1 MRMLP
6 ALRPAV
12 AAALLAWAL
21 LPLSAPAAPAP
32 PAADRDAAAANPAE
46 KAREALDRAVT
57 LRIDRLSL
65 AAAVAQL
72 RDKAKLNIA
81 IDNPSIQQLGFTA
94 EQPPAPVQLD
104 VKDVKARAA
113 LRKMLDPY
121 GLTFVVV
128 GDAVV
133 VTTEDAAA
141 ARQMSQRVSVN
152 LDKVELAAALKQISR
167 DAGVNLALDPRAEK
181 EASARVSL
189 QVEEIPL
196 ETAVRLLSEMAGLKP
211 VRAGNTLFVT
221 KKEVAAEMRGDP
233 DLNPAPRKTYL
244 DSDRDFVIVNGLN
257 NAALWQVQGRV
268 IRAPPPPP
276 APPASVTEPSSPKQ
290 IEEKPPADPKDANPP
305 PAKEGDK

>member
-6 ALRPAV
+6 AFRPAV
-12 AAALLAWAL
+12 AAALLAGAL
-21 LPLSAPAAPAP
+21 APLSASAAPAP
-32 PAADRDAAAANPAE
+32 PAADREAAVGNPVE

-81 IDNPSIQQLGFTA
+81 IDNPAIQMLGFTA

-104 VKDVKARAA
+104 VKDMKARAV

-141 ARQMSQRVSVN
+141 ARQLSQRVSVN
-152 LDKVELAAALKQISR
+152 FDKVELAAALKQISR
-167 DAGVNLALDPRAEK
+167 EAGVNLALDPRAEK
-181 EASARVSL
+181 EASAKVSL

-233 DLNPAPRKTYL
+233 DLNPPPRRTL
-244 DSDRDFVIVNGLN
+244 IDNERDFIFINGINN
-257 NAALWQVQGRV
+257 NAAMWQAQVGKAIQ
-268 IRAPPPPP
+268 APPPPPP
-276 APPASVTEPSSPKQ
+276 APPAGVGEPSQPKQ
-290 IEEKPPADPKDANPP
+290 TEDTP
-305 PAKEGDK
+305 PAKDGDK

>member
-1 MRMLP
+1 MRML
-6 ALRPAV
+6 
-12 AAALLAWAL
+12 AALLAAAFL
-21 LPLSAPAAPAP
+21 SLPAPAAPAP

-46 KAREALDRAVT
+46 TARDGLDRVVT

-81 IDNPSIQQLGFTA
+81 IDNPSIQMLGFTA

-104 VKDVKARAA
+104 VKDMKARAV
-113 LRKMLDPY
+113 LRRMLDPY

-133 VTTEDAAA
+133 VTTEDMAA
-141 ARQMSQRVSVN
+141 ARQLGQRVSVN
-152 LDKVELAAALKQISR
+152 FDKVELAAALKQISR

-181 EASARVSL
+181 EASAKVSL

-221 KKEVAAEMRGDP
+221 KKEVAAELRGDP
-233 DLNPAPRKTYL
+233 DLNPPPRKTYI
-244 DSDRDFVIVNGLN
+244 DGDRDVMFAAPVNVRM
-257 NAALWQVQGRV
+257 WQAVNGRV
-268 IRAPPPPP
+268 IMAPPP
-276 APPASVTEPSSPKQ
+276 APPVIADPSQPKQ
-290 IEEKPPADPKDANPP
+290 TEDKPPADPKDANPP
-305 PAKEGDK
+305 PAKDGDK

>member
-1 MRMLP
+1 MRLF
-6 ALRPAV
+6 
-12 AAALLAWAL
+12 AALLAAAFL
-21 LPLSAPAAPAP
+21 ALSAPAAPAP
-32 PAADRDAAAANPAE
+32 PAADKDAAAGNPVE

-81 IDNPSIQQLGFTA
+81 IDDPSIQQLGFTA

-141 ARQMSQRVSVN
+141 ARQLSQRVSVH
-152 LDKVELAAALKQISR
+152 LDKVQLAAALKQLGR
-167 DAGVNLALDPRAEK
+167 DTGVNLALDPRAEK
-181 EASARVSL
+181 EASAQVSL
-189 QVEEIPL
+189 DVEDVPL
-196 ETAVRLLSEMAGLKP
+196 ETAVRLLAEMAGLQP
-211 VRAGNTLFVT
+211 VRAANILFVT
-221 KKEVAAEMRGDP
+221 RKEVAAEMRADP
-233 DLNPAPRKTYL
+233 DLAGSPQGGVPPWRVNVYHYELRRGVLVPVGTDGQPV
-244 DSDRDFVIVNGLN
+244 VITD
-257 NAALWQVQGRV
+257 W
-268 IRAPPPPP
+268 
-276 APPASVTEPSSPKQ
+276 
-290 IEEKPPADPKDANPP
+290 
-305 PAKEGDK
+305 